1 MRDFFETNDVEVHL
15 ESFVKSVE
23 DGFVV
28 IADKN
33 GNESRVVCDD
43 VIVSIGYNPNPIA
56 RPQKHVHI
64 VGDAQKVGN
73 LRTVVW
79 RAWEVAEKI

>member
-1 MRDFFETNDVEVHL
+1 MRDFFETKNVEVLL

-33 GNESRVVCDD
+33 GNESRVSCDN
-43 VIVSIGYNPNPIA
+43 VIVSIGYNSNPIA
-56 RPQKHVHI
+56 KPRKHVHI
-64 VGDAQKVGN
+64 VGDADKVGN